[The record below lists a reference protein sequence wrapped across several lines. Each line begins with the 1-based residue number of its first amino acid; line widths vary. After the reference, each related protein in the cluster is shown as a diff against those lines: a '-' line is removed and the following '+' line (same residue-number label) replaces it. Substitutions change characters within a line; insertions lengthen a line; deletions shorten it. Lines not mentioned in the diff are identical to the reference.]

1 MSFVNFNIPVLVQ
14 NKQIDKRSIYA
25 IRPLFSNY
33 PVITNRRFEKV
44 EIDFKKAIRK
54 SLNNY
59 KLNRNNLD
67 NLLWYLFNPDV
78 QYKILKLTIPTG
90 KQFVK
95 GPFGVAIFELQD
107 KLFICL
113 PAFDNYIFFIKENRI
128 NNSDLEKQVTD
139 VITQLFRNLKNNN
152 DNEFDPS
159 TYFAESG
166 EFITHISVGLNI
178 HSGKFNFEQEQTP
191 WYFSKVAEE
200 NNFDGAV
207 EIEKVGENMNSN
219 YPGSLKRSY
228 YRDELVGQLYSII
241 YKNVNTPLAIIGAE
255 GVGKNTVIHELVYR
269 YLKEK
274 EENIKK
280 EIDQTEKEELYA
292 KIWHVDPT
300 RIISGMSIVGW
311 WQKRFESIIEF
322 IISKKNGEHDKLLID
337 NIIAM
342 IRIGKSASN
351 NMTLSDVLKPYLEKR
366 QLQLILIATPDEWKI
381 LQEKDRRFSD
391 LFQVLRVK
399 EPDLET
405 ATKMVL
411 KQRKYLEVQQGCEF
425 TIQAINQ
432 LMHFQ
437 RNYMKRKAL
446 PGSVMRLMNQL
457 ATKYRFQLIDAPEVK
472 AEFEAY
478 SGLKE
483 NIFDTTQV
491 FEKDE
496 IRKNIAH
503 FLVGQ
508 PKAVDTLTDVV
519 HLIKAKLNDPDRP
532 LGSFL
537 FIGPTGVGKTQ
548 AAKVLCNYLM
558 GNEDRLIRFDMNE
571 YIDDFAIHRLVGD
584 YNNPEGQL
592 TGKVRYNPFGI
603 ILFDE
608 IEKAHPKIHDLLLQV
623 LDDGRLTD
631 SLGRTV
637 DFSNTLIIMTSNIGA
652 REASTSLG
660 YETKSQN
667 DSAIYQKAVENY
679 FRPEFINRID
689 RIVIFNSLEL
699 SHILN
704 IARLQIHELLKRDG
718 FVRRTTILNISKE
731 ALEWVAQ
738 RGFNAKMG
746 GRALKRQ
753 IEKDLTTL
761 SAEQL
766 ISTKS
771 DQPIIFDILLKDNK
785 LAPTISPLK
794 FVTPLKKDWLP
805 QLPDETKGK
814 GFYNSLIRRIDS
826 IEQKVRY
833 LEESQENKTDEV
845 IVIGNEKGANLNWQY
860 YDFKEKITAV
870 KQKVTN
876 LSLGF
881 KDRYFKEKPA
891 IPLRLKANSL
901 YPRNEGWG
909 AAKAVRLNIQDRLFQ
924 QEAIKEINE
933 NYQYASSNFTSL
945 ESEFIDSY
953 LNVAFLEIFSKGF
966 LKNKTDKISLHFESS
981 ITDLGKDQIEYLVNL
996 YAGLLEDLDIQFQ
1009 IFKNKRTITAEG
1021 HSLYEIFKNEHGFHL
1036 FYISHQNPL
1045 PIRLM
1050 VNFEGRSSPK
1060 PSKLEVIRIYDRQ
1073 ATLTDLR
1080 TGYTNDANIT
1090 PGEFKLLIFA
1100 GISTE

>member
-1 MSFVNFNIPVLVQ
+1 LSFVNFNIPVLVQ
-14 NKQIDKRSIYA
+14 NKRIEKRSTYA
-25 IRPLFSNY
+25 IRPLFASY
-33 PVITNRRFEKV
+33 PVVSNRRFEKV
-44 EIDFKKAIRK
+44 ETDFKKAIRK

-59 KLNRNNLD
+59 KLNRNNID
-67 NLLWYLFNPDV
+67 NLLWYLFNPEI
-78 QYKILKLTIPTG
+78 QYKILKLTIPIG
-90 KQFVK
+90 KQYVN
-95 GPFGVAIFELQD
+95 GSFGVAVFELQK

-113 PAFDNYIFFIKENRI
+113 PAFDNYIFFINKTRLNKT
-128 NNSDLEKQVTD
+128 DLEQNTTN
-139 VITQLFRNLKNNN
+139 VITQLFRKLKNNT
-152 DNEFDPS
+152 DDEFTPS
-159 TYFAESG
+159 AYFAESG
-166 EFITHISVGLNI
+166 EFITHISLSLNI
-178 HSGKFNFEQEQTP
+178 QSGSFNFEKEQTP
-191 WYFSKVAEE
+191 WYFSRIHDQDD
-200 NNFDGAV
+200 FDGAT
-207 EIEKVGENMNSN
+207 EIEKVSENINSN
-219 YPGSLKRSY
+219 YPGNLKRSY
-228 YRDELVGQLYSII
+228 YREELVDQLFAII
-241 YKNVNTPLAIIGAE
+241 YKKENTPIALIGPE

-274 EENIKK
+274 EADLKNEV
-280 EIDQTEKEELYA
+280 DQTEKEELYA
-292 KIWHVDPT
+292 KIWHLDPT
-300 RIISGMSIVGW
+300 RIITGMSIVGW
-311 WQKRFESIIEF
+311 WQKRFEAIIDF

-366 QLQLILIATPDEWKI
+366 QLQLILAATPDEWKI
-381 LQEKDRRFSD
+381 LQEKERRFSD
-391 LFQVLRVK
+391 LFQVIRLK
-399 EPDLET
+399 EPDLKT
-405 ATKMVL
+405 ASLMVL

-425 TIQAINQ
+425 TIQAIDQ
-432 LMHFQ
+432 LLHFQ
-437 RNYMKRKAL
+437 RNFLKRKAL
-446 PGSVMRLMNQL
+446 PGSVMRFMNQL
-457 ATKYRFQLIDAPEVK
+457 AAKYRFQLIDAPEVK
-472 AEFEAY
+472 AEFETY

-483 NIFDTTQV
+483 NIFDATLV

-496 IRKNIAH
+496 IKKNIAH
-503 FLVGQ
+503 NLVGQ

-519 HLIKAKLNDPDRP
+519 HIVKAKLNNPDRP

-571 YIDDFAIHRLVGD
+571 YIDDLAVQRLIGD
-584 YNNPEGQL
+584 YYNPEGQL

-608 IEKAHPKIHDLLLQV
+608 IEKANPKIHDLLLQV

-637 DFSNTLIIMTSNIGA
+637 DFSNTIIIMTSNIGA
-652 REASTSLG
+652 REASKSLG
-660 YETKSQN
+660 YDTKSRD
-667 DSAIYQKAVENY
+667 DSAIYQKAVENH

-689 RIVIFNSLEL
+689 RIVIFNPLEL
-699 SHILN
+699 KHILD
-704 IARLQIHELLKRDG
+704 IARLQIHDLLKRDG

-785 LAPTISPLK
+785 LAPIITPLE
-794 FVTPLKKDWLP
+794 FAEPLKKELLP
-805 QLPDETKGK
+805 ELPEETKGK
-814 GFYNSLIRRIDS
+814 AFYNKLIRRINT
-826 IEQKVRY
+826 IERKVRY
-833 LEESQENKTDEV
+833 LEESQEDNSDDV
-845 IVIGNEKGANLNWQY
+845 IVIGNEKGEDLNWQY
-860 YDFKEKITAV
+860 YDFKEKIADI
-870 KQKVTN
+870 KQKITN

-881 KDRYFKEKPA
+881 RDRYFKEKPA

-901 YPRNEGWG
+901 YPRNESWG
-909 AAKAVRLNIQDRLFQ
+909 ASKAVRLNIQDRLFQ

-953 LNVAFLEIFSKGF
+953 LNVTFLEFFSNGF
-966 LKNKTDKISLHFESS
+966 LKGRTDKIKLSLESS
-981 ITDLGKDQIEYLVNL
+981 ITGLGDMQIEYLINL
-996 YAGLLEDLDIQFQ
+996 YSKALKDLDIQFQ
-1009 IFKNKRTITAEG
+1009 VSKDKKSITAEG
-1021 HSLYEIFKNEHGFHL
+1021 HSIFDIFKNEHGIHL
-1036 FYISHQNPL
+1036 FYLSHQNPL
-1045 PIRLM
+1045 PIRLN
-1050 VNFEGRSSPK
+1050 VKHEGNLKSK
-1060 PSKLEVIRIYDRQ
+1060 PVRTKVIRIYN
-1073 ATLTDLR
+1073 APSTLTDLR
-1080 TGYTNDANIT
+1080 SGFTNDANIT
-1090 PGEFKLLIFA
+1090 PGEFKLLLYA
-1100 GISTE
+1100 GTLS